1 MRFSEP
7 RETTTALCAGTYSQ
21 TWPQFAGL
29 PVRIISRTQAQ
40 PFIHPVLTWYSIF
53 VARFK
58 IGHTRRK
65 LPAHS
70 SNLPLHR
77 ISLLQSRK

>member
-7 RETTTALCAGTYSQ
+7 RETTTAFALALTVRI
-21 TWPQFAGL
+21 WPQFAGV
-29 PVRIISRTQAQ
+29 PVRIISCTQGQ